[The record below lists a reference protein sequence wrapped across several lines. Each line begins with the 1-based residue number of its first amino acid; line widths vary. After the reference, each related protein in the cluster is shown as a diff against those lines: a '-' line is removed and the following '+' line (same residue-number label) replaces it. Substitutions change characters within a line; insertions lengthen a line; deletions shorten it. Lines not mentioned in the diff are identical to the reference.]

1 MYAQD
6 KLLFNQLVDFL
17 AGKPDFYINFKEFI
31 NWFFLEKIF
40 TILKNTGHKE
50 TTGLDRLVVGFS
62 FLGMRL
68 SRYCLNN
75 SVKKFD
81 V

>member
-40 TILKNTGHKE
+40 IILKNNGHK
-50 TTGLDRLVVGFS
+50 
-62 FLGMRL
+62 
-68 SRYCLNN
+68 
-75 SVKKFD
+75 
-81 V
+81 

>member
-1 MYAQD
+1 MYAPD

-40 TILKNTGHKE
+40 ILLKNNGYKE
-50 TTGLDRLVVGFS
+50 TTGLRRLIVGFS
-62 FLGMRL
+62 LLGMRL